1 MHLAEK
7 EEHGSNIEIKLA
19 MEGKSEPFPSGMIPK
34 LYVRYLESK
43 KDEELERELDKREE
57 ETWDRIVEELKKKK
71 Q

>member
-1 MHLAEK
+1 MDQILKLSLRWK
-7 EEHGSNIEIKLA
+7 ESRNLFLRAAGSVL
-19 MEGKSEPFPSGMIPK
+19 GMISK

>member
-1 MHLAEK
+1 MDQILKLSLRWK
-7 EEHGSNIEIKLA
+7 ESRYLFLRAAGSVL
-19 MEGKSEPFPSGMIPK
+19 GMIPK

>member
-1 MHLAEK
+1 
-7 EEHGSNIEIKLA
+7 
-19 MEGKSEPFPSGMIPK
+19 MIPK